1 MDGPPSEG
9 VPPAAGLPLEA
20 LADCCPPAGPPL
32 AGDPLAGE
40 LLEAL
45 LGAPEAEA
53 LEALL
58 GALLLLE
65 EALLDD
71 ALLEAELLDELL
83 DEELLLDDALAVCSS
98 SEKSISSGGSPSL
111 LEDGSGGIRDSS
123 ARWSESVYTGEDSPR
138 LLLLGSALLGSAL
151 LLARCERLLD
161 CSPLLE
167 DALAC
172 SLERSPDSTL
182 GIELLGCEGLLA
194 VEILGLELELLG
206 ELGDGMLLAVDGLE
220 DELLEDDCD
229 WDCDCD

>member
-71 ALLEAELLDELL
+71 ALLEAELLDE
-83 DEELLLDDALAVCSS
+83 ELLLDDALAVCSS

-138 LLLLGSALLGSAL
+138 LLLLGSALL
-151 LLARCERLLD
+151 LARCERLLD

-172 SLERSPDSTL
+172 SLERSPDSIL